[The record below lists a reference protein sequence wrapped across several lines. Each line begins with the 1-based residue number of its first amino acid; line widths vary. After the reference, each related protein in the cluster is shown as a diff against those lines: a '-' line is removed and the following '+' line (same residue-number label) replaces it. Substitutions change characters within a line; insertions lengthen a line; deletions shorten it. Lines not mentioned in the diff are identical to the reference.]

1 MVETAALGDFV
12 EAVGGVAASV
22 LPGVLGDVVRTL
34 AGDAGS
40 LVDLEPSTASLV
52 RLGVRSDRPRF
63 KRRGIGASVL
73 TP

>member
-12 EAVGGVAASV
+12 EAVGCATASV

-34 AGDAGS
+34 AGGAGS
-40 LVDLEPSTASLV
+40 LVDLEPSAPGLV
-52 RLGVRSDRPRF
+52 RLGVRSGLPSF
-63 KRRGIGASVL
+63 KLHGIGASVL